1 MNAEGTRD
9 SAATGYVPAEHSSP
23 HDWLRSDHRAGW
35 HAGRFRR
42 VDCPDCSKAGPT
54 KHRMGKDY
62 VEPHDEDVP
71 DSPADVVRQLW
82 QSLNQLEI
90 DRVLPKAIEYGA
102 VDLEIM
108 GFALGRLLNSPNA
121 RMREWTG
128 AELQEMACAFYNLG
142 KVARAFGAYAEG
154 RMPNDDCW
162 HDGGVYARMVQI
174 IRERGGWMR

>member
-1 MNAEGTRD
+1 
-9 SAATGYVPAEHSSP
+9 
-23 HDWLRSDHRAGW
+23 
-35 HAGRFRR
+35 
-42 VDCPDCSKAGPT
+42 
-54 KHRMGKDY
+54 
-62 VEPHDEDVP
+62 
-71 DSPADVVRQLW
+71 
-82 QSLNQLEI
+82 
-90 DRVLPKAIEYGA
+90 

-154 RMPNDDCW
+154 RVTEEYCGRE
-162 HDGGVYARMVQI
+162 GGVYASMVQI